1 MNKDIM
7 KKMGFAEQIT
17 KVENGFCPICEKPI
31 LTSSFRDALSEREF
45 QISGMCQECQDSIF
59 DGMEG

>member
-7 KKMGFAEQIT
+7 KKMGFAKQVT
-17 KVENGFCPICEKPI
+17 KAENGLCPICEKPI
-31 LTSSFRDALSEREF
+31 LTGSFRDAISEREF

>member
-7 KKMGFAEQIT
+7 KKVGFSKEVS
-17 KVENGFCPICEKPI
+17 KVEAGFCPICEKRI
-31 LTSSFRDALSEREF
+31 LTGSFRDALSEREF